1 MAKLN
6 NSELQKKLISF
17 IEDITIGQEN
27 VKPDTPLYDLGL
39 DSLDYTNLCYQLENL
54 GYDFDKAL
62 NYCLSNKNVTISSLA
77 IYLDSLQHLILQKKR
92 AALPQL
98 SFFEN
103 SEKIISFLLRR
114 FFCLLSQTFQF
125 ERFDANRK
133 QSDQQPAETNCL

>member
-54 GYDFDKAL
+54 GYDFNKAL

-77 IYLDSLQHLILQKKR
+77 IYLDSL
-92 AALPQL
+92 
-98 SFFEN
+98 
-103 SEKIISFLLRR
+103 
-114 FFCLLSQTFQF
+114 
-125 ERFDANRK
+125 
-133 QSDQQPAETNCL
+133 